1 MDSSFDLVWIDG
13 IIVTVAADK
22 ALAGKTLE
30 ELVKSTSGGVFN
42 NAAQVWNHTFFWHS
56 LSPASASKT
65 PSPDLSAAINKAWGS
80 FDNFKA
86 EFNKAAGGQ
95 FGSGWAWLVTNK
107 AGDLKIVTTGN
118 AATPF
123 TGIYI
128 ELTSILCHCVI
139 KQQQIA
145 SHAQYLISPFL
156 FCLFLS
162 AEADSIPLLTCDVW
176 EHAYYIDHRNSR
188 PNYLAAF
195 WNLANWE
202 FASQNYSKR
211 K

>member
-1 MDSSFDLVWIDG
+1 MFV
-13 IIVTVAADK
+13 VAVAADK
-22 ALAGKTLE
+22 ALAGKSLE

-65 PSPDLSAAINKAWGS
+65 PSTELSAAINKAWGS

-107 AGDLKIVTTGN
+107 AGELKIVTTGN

-123 TGIYI
+123 TG
-128 ELTSILCHCVI
+128 TVSR
-139 KQQQIA
+139 A
-145 SHAQYLISPFL
+145 SFSASRTFFFGFLISP
-156 FCLFLS
+156 
-162 AEADSIPLLTCDVW
+162 
-176 EHAYYIDHRNSR
+176 
-188 PNYLAAF
+188 
-195 WNLANWE
+195 
-202 FASQNYSKR
+202 
-211 K
+211 